1 VIATVPPSP
10 GSVGNGMHSSVRA
23 LIMVI
28 SLFFAWGFIIVLNGP
43 LIAKLKGLF
52 SLNYTEAML
61 TRFVFFLG
69 SCKQGVFA
77 TLADVGGLVFALML
91 PAACYLLIALCG
103 WLTALAWSQEIT
115 DE

>member
-1 VIATVPPSP
+1 MIATAPPSP

-69 SCKQGVFA
+69 YFIFSA
-77 TLADVGGLVFALML
+77 
-91 PAACYLLIALCG
+91 PASKAF
-103 WLTALAWSQEIT
+103 SQPWRMWEVWFSR
-115 DE
+115 